1 MPCSKT
7 LSYWRLLQNIQ
18 EGFLWEPGFKLV
30 LKDELGFRNVK
41 KRKNNIPESTN
52 HLRLVLGTGV
62 TAQWLS
68 MCSLEPDFAT
78 SNPGATAY

>member
-1 MPCSKT
+1 M
-7 LSYWRLLQNIQ
+7 LQNIQ

-52 HLRLVLGTGV
+52 NLRLVLGTGV
-62 TAQWLS
+62 TAQ
-68 MCSLEPDFAT
+68 
-78 SNPGATAY
+78 